1 MIQVDGN
8 YMVGAVANLTLK
20 VIMKD
25 MTQVING
32 DGMHFGR
39 GINYRG
45 EVEEGILNSYDEV
58 IKGADMLKLNAMVL
72 NAMRIDGLAE
82 N

>member
-1 MIQVDGN
+1 MKTNTIISTILLLCMLLLGTSCSNDDSPEKEPVSVS
-8 YMVGAVANLTLK
+8 MKVESVGERSVKL
-20 VIMKD
+20 
-25 MTQVING
+25 
-32 DGMHFGR
+32 
-39 GINYRG
+39 RG
-45 EVEEGILNSYDEV
+45 EISVV